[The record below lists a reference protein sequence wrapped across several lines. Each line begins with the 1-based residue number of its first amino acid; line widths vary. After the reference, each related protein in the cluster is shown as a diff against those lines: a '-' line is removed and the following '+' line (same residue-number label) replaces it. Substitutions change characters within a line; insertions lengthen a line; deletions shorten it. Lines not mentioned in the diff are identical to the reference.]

1 MRGIGFDRS
10 PASAASVKGGG
21 EMGARMRAKDWSESP
36 LGSMDTWPQS
46 VGAAVSI
53 CLNSRFPIL
62 LWIGPDLRLIYN
74 DPYIPFLGERKHPS
88 ALGEPGRE
96 VWKEIWPT
104 IGPMHAE
111 VAAGRST
118 SVEDLQM
125 FFARRVPREEV
136 CVTFSYSA
144 IFSAD
149 ASTVDA
155 VFCACIETTEK
166 VVGARRLGTLRDV
179 GSRSTA
185 RPTAEVACRDAAEVL
200 RNNPLDFPFAAIYL
214 LEDHGMSARLA
225 AGVGIDENST
235 AFPIEHPVNTSGT
248 ALWPLSRVVETGQSC
263 EVSDLP
269 ASVGIFRTS
278 GWPDEVQTA
287 VVLPLLAPTQ
297 QRTNGPSDCG
307 CEPSAHS
314 G

>member
-21 EMGARMRAKDWSESP
+21 EMGARVRAKDWSESP

-118 SVEDLQM
+118 SVEDL
-125 FFARRVPREEV
+125 
-136 CVTFSYSA
+136 
-144 IFSAD
+144 
-149 ASTVDA
+149 
-155 VFCACIETTEK
+155 
-166 VVGARRLGTLRDV
+166 
-179 GSRSTA
+179 
-185 RPTAEVACRDAAEVL
+185 
-200 RNNPLDFPFAAIYL
+200 
-214 LEDHGMSARLA
+214 
-225 AGVGIDENST
+225 
-235 AFPIEHPVNTSGT
+235 
-248 ALWPLSRVVETGQSC
+248 
-263 EVSDLP
+263 
-269 ASVGIFRTS
+269 
-278 GWPDEVQTA
+278 
-287 VVLPLLAPTQ
+287 
-297 QRTNGPSDCG
+297 
-307 CEPSAHS
+307 
-314 G
+314 